1 VVWVLKSVLL
11 CVLWG
16 IAGALVAL
24 VPGLVWI
31 NWIVQSGGTEGS
43 NQMGM
48 AILIGY
54 VLTPLGFV
62 LGAVAGAVSIR
73 RARVRAGRNGDSP
86 APGGPVSGHDRR
98 GPDR

>member
-16 IAGALVAL
+16 VAGALVVL
-24 VPGLVWI
+24 LPGLVWI

-43 NQMGM
+43 QAMGM

-73 RARVRAGRNGDSP
+73 RARVRAGRDGGPP
-86 APGGPVSGHDRR
+86 APGGPARGQDRR

>member
-1 VVWVLKSVLL
+1 VVRVLRSVLL

-16 IAGALVAL
+16 VAGALVAL

-43 NQMGM
+43 NQMGL
-48 AILIGY
+48 AILVGY

-62 LGAVAGAVSIR
+62 LGAAAGAVSVR
-73 RARVRAGRNGDSP
+73 RARSGARRDRDPP
-86 APGGPVSGHDRR
+86 APGGQAPARARQDADR
-98 GPDR
+98 